1 MTMESLEEL
10 RNRLLRE
17 ERVQL
22 MVRTRAYEIYQMR
35 GGQPGWESRDWF
47 QAEGEVLAFLIALEA
62 RLEDEKTA
70 EETIPALSTRKTSPV
85 KEATPIAEAASAKRA
100 DEPKAPKSRT
110 ASRVTTAKPEKKTA
124 PKQAESR
131 KSASRPKVKGTRKSP
146 KQEKSD

>member
-1 MTMESLEEL
+1 MESLEDL

-35 GGQPGWESRDWF
+35 GGQPGWEARDWF
-47 QAEGEVLAFLIALEA
+47 QAESEVLAFLIALES

-70 EETIPALSTRKTSPV
+70 AEAIPAVSAR
-85 KEATPIAEAASAKRA
+85 EASLVSEAPAVAEAAPGKKALA
-100 DEPKAPKSRT
+100 PKASKSRSAT
-110 ASRVTTAKPEKKTA
+110 RVTTAKPVKKSA
-124 PKQAESR
+124 PKRAASK
-131 KSASRPKVKGTRKSP
+131 KSESRPKVKGTSKSS

>member
-1 MTMESLEEL
+1 MESLEDL

-35 GGQPGWESRDWF
+35 GGQPGWEARDWF
-47 QAEGEVLAFLIALEA
+47 QAESEVLAFLIALES

-70 EETIPALSTRKTSPV
+70 AEAIPAVSAR
-85 KEATPIAEAASAKRA
+85 EASLVSEAPAVAEAAPGKKALA
-100 DEPKAPKSRT
+100 PKASKSRS
-110 ASRVTTAKPEKKTA
+110 ASRVTTAKPAKKSA
-124 PKQAESR
+124 PKRASK
-131 KSASRPKVKGTRKSP
+131 KSESRPKVKGTTKSS